1 LLKLE
6 RSVKVLAT
14 LGAVWVA
21 ASASIAGPVFAE
33 GPALADEASPVEEV
47 ILLLQERGV
56 IDESDATRIVERN
69 RSYEKKRSWTDR
81 ISFFGDF
88 RSRYDGIWY
97 DEDPLGNKM
106 SDRDRLRYRFR
117 FGANVE
123 VNDHFDMRF
132 RLASAEG
139 NDVRSR
145 NQTLGSGFDFDPDF
159 LHIEQAYV
167 TFHAYGDEPIPFG
180 GRKLDF
186 LFGKM
191 PNLFHSKVGKD
202 LLLMDNDFALEGVA
216 FTYAADPLE
225 NLGVTFTSGF
235 FVIFEN
241 SESDDPYVVPIQ
253 LRLEAEATDQIS
265 FGTNLTGWLYR
276 SLDSDFFARAASFGN
291 VPGGLSSDRDVTVGD
306 LRAWMKFTGIS
317 DWPILVYGNVANNF
331 SAQNTTGFNAGKE
344 SLAASAGFEIGDKRK
359 WAQLGAAYFW
369 IQANAVPAVFTD
381 SDLFDG
387 TTNAKGWA
395 IYGAKQVLANTDL
408 KATLFLKEPLDPD
421 IFVGDGIEGGVADS
435 DRIRIQADV
444 VVKF

>member
-1 LLKLE
+1 
-6 RSVKVLAT
+6 VNVLAT

-21 ASASIAGPVFAE
+21 ASTLVAGPAFAE
-33 GPALADEASPVEEV
+33 DPAPADAISPVEEV
-47 ILLLQERGV
+47 ILLLRERGV

-69 RSYEKKRSWTDR
+69 RSYEEKRSWTDR

-97 DEDPLGNKM
+97 DEDPLGNKR

-123 VNDHFDMRF
+123 VNDHFDFRF
-132 RLASAEG
+132 RLASSEG
-139 NDVRSR
+139 NKSNSR
-145 NQTLGSGFDFDPDF
+145 NQTLGRGFDFDPDF
-159 LHIEQAYV
+159 LRIEQAYV
-167 TFHAYGDEPIPFG
+167 TYHPFVDSPIPFG
-180 GRKLDF
+180 GRKLDL

-191 PNLFHSKVGKD
+191 PNLFHSKMGKD
-202 LLLMDNDFALEGVA
+202 FLLMDNDFALEGVA
-216 FTYAADPLE
+216 LTYAVDPLE
-225 NLGVTFTSGF
+225 NLGVAFTTGF

-241 SESDDPYVVPIQ
+241 SRSDDPYVVPMQ
-253 LRLEAEATDQIS
+253 LRLEAEANDQIS

-276 SLDSDFFARAASFGN
+276 SLDSAFFARAQLSGN
-291 VPGGLSSDRDVTVGD
+291 IPGGLSDDRDVAVGD
-306 LRAWMKFTGIS
+306 LRAWMKYEGIS

-331 SAQNTTGFNAGKE
+331 SAQNTSGFNAGKE
-344 SLAASAGFEIGDKRK
+344 SLAWSAGLEIGDKKK

-387 TTNAKGWA
+387 RTNAKGWA
-395 IYGAKQVLANTDL
+395 IYGAKQVLENTDL
-408 KATLFLKEPLDPD
+408 KFALFLKEPLDDD
-421 IFVGDGIEGGVADS
+421 ILHAPSVLNS
-435 DRIRIQADV
+435 DRIRVQTDV

>member
-1 LLKLE
+1 V
-6 RSVKVLAT
+6 RFHAT
-14 LGAVWVA
+14 VVAVWVA
-21 ASASIAGPVFAE
+21 AFTFVAGPAFADGSTPE
-33 GPALADEASPVEEV
+33 EQVTAVEEV

-69 RSYEKKRSWTDR
+69 RSYEKKRSWLDR
-81 ISFFGDF
+81 ITFFGDF

-97 DEDPLGNKM
+97 DEDPLGNKR

-123 VNDHFDMRF
+123 VNDHFDFRF
-132 RLASAEG
+132 RLASDEEL
-139 NDVRSR
+139 NSRSR
-145 NQTLGSGFDFDPDF
+145 NQTLGRGFDFDPDF
-159 LHIEQAYV
+159 LGIEQAYV
-167 TFHAYGDEPIPFG
+167 TYHPFADSPIPFG
-180 GRKLDF
+180 GRKLD
-186 LFGKM
+186 LMFGKM

-202 LLLMDNDFALEGVA
+202 FLLMDNDFALEGVA
-216 FTYAADPLE
+216 LTYAVDPLE

-241 SESDDPYVVPIQ
+241 SQSDDPYLLPMQ
-253 LRLEAEATDQIS
+253 LQLVAEATDEIS

-276 SLDSDFFARAASFGN
+276 SLDTPFFTRAQASGN
-291 VPGGLSSDRDVTVGD
+291 IPGGLSDDRDVAIGD
-306 LRAWMKFTGIS
+306 LRAWMKYEGIS

-331 SAQNTTGFNAGKE
+331 SAQNTTAFNAGKE
-344 SLAASAGFEIGDKRK
+344 SLAASAGFEIGDKKK

-408 KATLFLKEPLDPD
+408 AFKLFLKEPLD
-421 IFVGDGIEGGVADS
+421 DGILHAPAVVDS
-435 DRIRIQADV
+435 DRVRIQTDV